1 MASET
6 QRAEIV
12 VIGGGA
18 VGCAVAYSLAK
29 AGKTDVLLVEKEPTV
44 AAVTTPQ
51 AAGLVGQVRNTV
63 ERTRLAMWSVRTF
76 SELEN
81 DESAKPGWRQVG
93 SLRVALTSERVA
105 EFERMK
111 AVADQSGLEVEWL
124 DNAAAKHKWPLM
136 NFDRARA
143 VLWCP
148 TDGYLQPSDLTM
160 AYVAHARRLGVRVQT
175 KTAVERVVVDNGRV
189 TAVDTDRGRLECEMV
204 INAAGSHAYHIAR
217 SVGLELPIVP
227 VRHEY
232 FVTVHA
238 PGLEPTLPVIRIPD
252 STLYIRAEINS
263 LLCGGWEP
271 AALSTDPREFAD
283 AIEPPPI
290 DPDWDVLTRFAER
303 LAPEIPQV
311 EHLGVRSVFKGWP
324 TFTPDGRFII
334 GESSRVKGFVMA
346 GGCNAHGVSGS
357 AGIGRH
363 VVEAIL
369 DAKAS
374 PYVKSL
380 SPDRFDREA
389 WDWAEARRQAQH
401 IYETYYHVGH

>member
-1 MASET
+1 MSSEHE
-6 QRAEIV
+6 RAEIV

-51 AAGLVGQVRNTV
+51 AAGLVGQVRNSV
-63 ERTRLAMWSVRTF
+63 ERTKLAMWSVETF
-76 SELEN
+76 SQLQR
-81 DESAKPGWRQVG
+81 DEQANPGWRQVG
-93 SLRVALTSERVA
+93 SLRIALCPERVD
-105 EFERMK
+105 EFRRMK
-111 AVADQSGLEVEWL
+111 AVADEAGLEADFI
-124 DNAAAKHKWPLM
+124 DNRTAQEKWPLLA
-136 NFDRARA
+136 FDRVQA

-148 TDGYLQPSDLTM
+148 SDGYLQPSDLTM
-160 AYVAHARRLGVRVQT
+160 SYVAHARRMGVRFQT
-175 KTAVERVVVDNGRV
+175 KTAVENVIVKNGRV
-189 TAVDTDRGRLECEMV
+189 TGVQTSRGPIECDMV
-204 INAAGSHAYHIAR
+204 VNAAGAHAYHIAR

-238 PGLEPTLPVIRIPD
+238 EGLLPTLPVVRIPD
-252 STLYIRAEINS
+252 STLYLRAEVNS

-271 AALSTDPREFAD
+271 QALSTDPREYPISAT
-283 AIEPPPI
+283 PPPI
-290 DPDWDVLTRFAER
+290 APDWDVLGWFAEK
-303 LAPEIPQV
+303 LSPEMPEV
-311 EHLGVRSVFKGWP
+311 EELGVRSVFKGWP
-324 TFTPDGRFII
+324 TFTPDGRFIV

-363 VVEAIL
+363 VVESIL
-369 DAKAS
+369 ESDPS

-380 SPDRFDREA
+380 SPDRFEREP
-389 WDWAEARRQAQH
+389 WDWESARQQAQH
-401 IYETYYHVGH
+401 YYETYYDLGH